1 MADAWKVFRCLACEM
16 CHGRKSSG
24 HNCPHCGQRINEKT
38 PVVDYAANPA
48 ELRMKVIM
56 ANTPSELR
64 ESLVSRLDMS
74 ETLFDSS
81 SNFSP
86 SKGLSMLRK
95 SLDEDGKFTID
106 AVKLSFKLQGFEEEV
121 NNFLQMA
128 EAQGT
133 ILRLAEGIWQFLE

>member
-1 MADAWKVFRCLACEM
+1 M

-24 HNCPHCGQRINEKT
+24 HNCPHCGQRVNDKT
-38 PVVDYAANPA
+38 PVVDLAANPA

-64 ESLVSRLDMS
+64 ESLESRLDMS
-74 ETLFDSS
+74 ETLFDSNS
-81 SNFSP
+81 SFSP
-86 SKGLSMLRK
+86 SRGLSVLRK
-95 SLDEDGKFTID
+95 SLDKDGKFTID
-106 AVKLSFKLQGFEEEV
+106 DVKVSFKLQGFEEEV
-121 NNFLQMA
+121 NNFLEMA

>member
-1 MADAWKVFRCLACEM
+1 M

-24 HNCPHCGQRINEKT
+24 HNCPHCGQRVNDKT
-38 PVVDYAANPA
+38 PVVDLAANPA

-64 ESLVSRLDMS
+64 ESLESRLDMS
-74 ETLFDSS
+74 ETLFDSNS
-81 SNFSP
+81 SFSP
-86 SKGLSMLRK
+86 SRGLSVLRK
-95 SLDEDGKFTID
+95 SLDKDGKFTINE
-106 AVKLSFKLQGFEEEV
+106 VKESFKLQGFEEEV
-121 NNFLQMA
+121 NNFLEMA

>member
-1 MADAWKVFRCLACEM
+1 M
-16 CHGRKSSG
+16 
-24 HNCPHCGQRINEKT
+24 
-38 PVVDYAANPA
+38 
-48 ELRMKVIM
+48 
-56 ANTPSELR
+56 
-64 ESLVSRLDMS
+64 SRLDLS

-86 SKGLSMLRK
+86 SKGLSVLRK

-106 AVKLSFKLQGFEEEV
+106 AVKLSFKLQGYEEEV
-121 NNFLQMA
+121 SNFLEMA

>member
-1 MADAWKVFRCLACEM
+1 M

-24 HNCPHCGQRINEKT
+24 HNCPHCGQRVNDKT
-38 PVVDYAANPA
+38 PVVDLAANPA

-64 ESLVSRLDMS
+64 ESLESRLDMS
-74 ETLFDSS
+74 ETLFDSNS
-81 SNFSP
+81 SFSP
-86 SKGLSMLRK
+86 SRGLSVLRK
-95 SLDEDGKFTID
+95 SLDKDGKFTID
-106 AVKLSFKLQGFEEEV
+106 EVKESFKLQGFEEEV
-121 NNFLQMA
+121 NNFLEMA